1 MVEVLDLNVEFAS
14 TLTNGVKKLL
24 EDLLV
29 NWNLHGCSSD
39 VTFFR
44 RSSRRQLLP
53 DLTNQIIYY
62 FFPSWNE

>member
-1 MVEVLDLNVEFAS
+1 MVEVLDFNVEFAS

-39 VTFFR
+39 VTFFQ
-44 RSSRRQLLP
+44 SSSSRQLLP
-53 DLTNQIIYY
+53 NLAYQIIYY
-62 FFPSWNE
+62 LFPGWNE

>member
-1 MVEVLDLNVEFAS
+1 MVEVLDFNVEFAS

-39 VTFFR
+39 VTF
-44 RSSRRQLLP
+44 SGAVLVDNL
-53 DLTNQIIYY
+53 IIIFNTYIAL
-62 FFPSWNE
+62 FL